1 MTAGTA
7 LVLVDIQRGLAAS
20 EGDRNN
26 PGAERQAG
34 VLLDAWRTADA
45 PRIHVQ
51 HLSVHPH
58 SPLRPERPGVE
69 LHDAVRP
76 LPGEPLFR
84 KRVASPF
91 AGSTLDA
98 HLRELGVQRLV
109 VAGLTT
115 EHCVSSTCRAAS
127 DLGFEVVVVED
138 ATACFGRTS
147 FDGRYH
153 RPDDIH
159 RLALVALHDEF
170 ASIRSTAEALA
181 ELRDGRLSPR

>member
-1 MTAGTA
+1 MKAESA

-20 EGDRNN
+20 QGDRNN

-34 VLLDAWRTADA
+34 VLLDAWRAAGA
-45 PRIHVQ
+45 PRVHVQ
-51 HLSVHPH
+51 HLSVQPH
-58 SPLRPERPGVE
+58 SPLRPELPGVE

-76 LPGEPLFR
+76 LAGEPLFQ
-84 KRVASPF
+84 KAVANPF
-91 AGSTLDA
+91 TGSTLEA
-98 HLRELGVQRLV
+98 HLRDRGVHRLV

-147 FDGRYH
+147 YDGRYH
-153 RPDDIH
+153 RSDDIH

-170 ASIRSTAEALA
+170 ASIRSTAELLA
-181 ELRDGRLSPR
+181 ELRSARVSPP